1 MYLRSVQRTLKA
13 LYVIDS
19 AWKNMYVRGNKFET
33 DKSFM
38 NSKNGFRIIN
48 IYYYF
53 AHLNIIF

>member
-38 NSKNGFRIIN
+38 NSKKVFRIIN
-48 IYYYF
+48 IYYF

>member
-19 AWKNMYVRGNKFET
+19 AWKNMYVRGNKFEA

-38 NSKNGFRIIN
+38 NSLQKRF
-48 IYYYF
+48 
-53 AHLNIIF
+53 